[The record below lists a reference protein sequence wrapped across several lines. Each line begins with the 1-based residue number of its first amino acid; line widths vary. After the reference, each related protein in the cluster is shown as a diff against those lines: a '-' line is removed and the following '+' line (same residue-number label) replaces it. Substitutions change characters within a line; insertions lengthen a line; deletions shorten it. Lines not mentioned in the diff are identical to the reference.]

1 MKSSRPQNI
10 VKLQDEWKIYSYGD
24 QTDKRKLTWR
34 QESGGREGASF
45 SKLNIGREITV
56 SMTLSHVTS
65 DVQYGEWMSNSL
77 SSAKFEIF
85 NDLDSFIT

>member
-1 MKSSRPQNI
+1 MKSSRSQNI
-10 VKLQDEWKIYSYGD
+10 VNQLQDEWKIYSYGD

-34 QESGGREGASF
+34 QESGIE
-45 SKLNIGREITV
+45 KLNIGREITV

>member
-34 QESGGREGASF
+34 QESGIE
-45 SKLNIGREITV
+45 KLNIGREITV

>member
-1 MKSSRPQNI
+1 MSGKYIHMETKQ
-10 VKLQDEWKIYSYGD
+10 
-24 QTDKRKLTWR
+24 
-34 QESGGREGASF
+34 SGGREGASV

-56 SMTLSHVTS
+56 SMMLSHVTS